1 MNKEKL
7 ARTASPIRNN
17 ERQGLLYRFI
27 IWLLGRG
34 DKGPERLR
42 RLGDE
47 ATMFS
52 IKGAVL
58 YLLDKDART
67 VQIPITKSEF
77 ILGRKWEKVDYC
89 FVGEGMGG
97 VSRVH
102 AAIISDGS
110 GYYITDKNSSGGTF
124 INGSRLEGGQSAPL
138 RNGDVISLYNVRL
151 LFEVG

>member
-1 MNKEKL
+1 MDKQKL
-7 ARTASPIRNN
+7 IRTASPIR
-17 ERQGLLYRFI
+17 ERQGLVYRFV

-52 IKGAVL
+52 IEGAVL
-58 YLLDKDART
+58 YLLDKDVRT
-67 VQIPITKSEF
+67 IQIPITKSEF

-89 FVGEGMGG
+89 FIGEGMRG
-97 VSRVH
+97 VSRIH
-102 AAIISDGS
+102 ALITQDDS

-124 INGSRLEGGQSAPL
+124 INGSRLESEQSASL
-138 RNGDVISLYNVRL
+138 RSGDVISLYNVRL
-151 LFEVG
+151 MFEIN